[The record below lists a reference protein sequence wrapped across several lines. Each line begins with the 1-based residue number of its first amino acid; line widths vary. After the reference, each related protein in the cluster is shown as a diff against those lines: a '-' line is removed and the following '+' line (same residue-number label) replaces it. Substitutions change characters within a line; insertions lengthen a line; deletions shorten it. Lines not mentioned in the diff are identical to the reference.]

1 MVLELTVAL
10 ITTAAIGLQFNA
22 TRWLGIAA
30 VAALSFI
37 YPLFF
42 TAMFIAA
49 VVLFFLSK
57 VRNPERKSS

>member
-1 MVLELTVAL
+1 LVLELTVAL

-42 TAMFIAA
+42 TAIRIGNSTA
-49 VVLFFLSK
+49 
-57 VRNPERKSS
+57 